1 VVSNTLN
8 FVRPQRTSAA
18 ERSLD
23 EVKVQIEALVQQRST
38 LPNEQLTAELQAMM
52 DVLIQEG
59 RKFGWDAERAL
70 LLARP
75 LGAGDDSI
83 KP

>member
-1 VVSNTLN
+1 VTNTLN
-8 FVRPQRTSAA
+8 FVRPQRTRAA

-23 EVKVQIEALVQQRST
+23 EVKAQIEALVQQRCQ
-38 LPNEQLTAELQAMM
+38 LPDEQLTAELQAMM

-75 LGAGDDSI
+75 LGVGDDSL

>member
-1 VVSNTLN
+1 MTNTLN
-8 FVRPQRTSAA
+8 FVRPQRASTA

-23 EVKVQIEALVQQRST
+23 EVKTQIAALVQQRRN
-38 LPNEQLTAELQAMM
+38 LPNEQQSVELQALF

-59 RKFGWDAERAL
+59 RKLGWDAERAL
-70 LLARP
+70 LLARS
-75 LGAGDDSI
+75 LSVADEGL